1 MKIRIKQ
8 ICVVVC
14 LLVFIYISGCSN
26 TDNDL
31 GAGDI
36 SPTMTFDKNIEAAK
50 SDIDVDSVL
59 SYMALIDNKVIYK
72 SISGDS
78 VNYIKSLTTGEN
90 VYLGSTPDF
99 YLSMKQ
105 AAFDYPYLYFF
116 VGTLNGQSETD
127 KAENILIKLNVNTGG
142 LEQFENA
149 DGSLPGLSAYY
160 FDKHIITLKNIVT
173 EGTTSTFIESFD
185 IEKNDWK
192 RYFECSID
200 NKSGKGTAVYGV
212 CANQNNIFALY
223 DICNNKKEIDTYL
236 IILDKQYKVEKSI
249 RVNKEMHDYVMT
261 SFIADMQVFDDY
273 IYIYNASNYGYLARI
288 EDDKL
293 EEMYKGRNFEIS
305 TNPFSSQP
313 IFYTRRSNRVYLIDE
328 YGKWET
334 LELQISNNYTIKNIL
349 ADNES
354 CFIVCYADDL
364 DDCAYFVDRK
374 VIDKVQLPCE

>member
-105 AAFDYPYLYFF
+105 AAFDL
-116 VGTLNGQSETD
+116 S
-127 KAENILIKLNVNTGG
+127 LI
-142 LEQFENA
+142 
-149 DGSLPGLSAYY
+149 
-160 FDKHIITLKNIVT
+160 HI
-173 EGTTSTFIESFD
+173 S
-185 IEKNDWK
+185 
-192 RYFECSID
+192 Y
-200 NKSGKGTAVYGV
+200 
-212 CANQNNIFALY
+212 
-223 DICNNKKEIDTYL
+223 
-236 IILDKQYKVEKSI
+236 
-249 RVNKEMHDYVMT
+249 
-261 SFIADMQVFDDY
+261 
-273 IYIYNASNYGYLARI
+273 
-288 EDDKL
+288 
-293 EEMYKGRNFEIS
+293 
-305 TNPFSSQP
+305 
-313 IFYTRRSNRVYLIDE
+313 
-328 YGKWET
+328 
-334 LELQISNNYTIKNIL
+334 
-349 ADNES
+349 
-354 CFIVCYADDL
+354 
-364 DDCAYFVDRK
+364 
-374 VIDKVQLPCE
+374 